1 VNSVTSSIAIA
12 FPGQGVTPESFR
24 RSLLRLDRH
33 PYVERLGRLLGVDD
47 WSAPDLVDPL
57 IAQPALL
64 ACSLALA
71 DEIAATRDLGA
82 AAGHSLGE
90 IAAFTF
96 AGAIEFE
103 DALDLVRTRAKCCQ
117 AAAKANGGRMLSVMG
132 LDRAQVEW
140 VRRTVIARGG
150 VVEVAVQNAPRE
162 WVLSGDDAGPGRVG
176 SNSAPRHRGC
186 LPQPANGGRSR
197 RLVYGAEGPAGLDAQ
212 APGGFLGGRV
222 YLHLRQR
229 PSDPAR
235 ALAPSARVV
244 AQRPRCL
251 G

>member
-162 WVLSGDDAGPGRVG
+162 WVLSGDDAAIRE
-176 SNSAPRHRGC
+176 SAAMVRAASART
-186 LPQPANGGRSR
+186 R
-197 RLVYGAEGPAGLDAQ
+197 RLAIEGAFHDAQ